1 MLKVSFWKNSLFIIL
16 SNKCSNLNIIFY
28 KVRRVWKDYFP
39 AVDAIVFLI
48 DVWDRVRFEESI
60 IELDSLISD
69 EQLASCPI
77 LILGNKIDKYG
88 AAGEQEIRS
97 IFKLYNKT
105 TGQVWMMANLVSKK
119 YYNFLFNF
127 FFLL

>member
-1 MLKVSFWKNSLFIIL
+1 M
-16 SNKCSNLNIIFY
+16 
-28 KVRRVWKDYFP
+28 RRVWKDYFP

-48 DVWDRVRFEESI
+48 DVWDRPRFEESI
-60 IELDSLISD
+60 VELDSLISD

-88 AAGEQEIRS
+88 AAGEQEVRS

-105 TGQVWMMANLVSKK
+105 TGQVHKRSRLVFAVK
-119 YYNFLFNF
+119 
-127 FFLL
+127 